1 MPKPHYIL
9 ERCCDHI
16 GNTIPN
22 KGTHTNLDSTIS
34 LDVIEKFQNYSVNAL
49 KTANEFYKN
58 SFDNLQA
65 SFSNSLMI
73 ISIIVGAFFTM
84 VAIKL
89 FWDIYLSKK
98 YVDKTVHLA
107 EKNIQRSNVISY
119 ILAGNQIYE
128 SLGNVCD
135 REVFFQYYLALNY
148 LLTIPLDVDNLDL
161 YDCVLNG
168 INASWINDN
177 IANECLAL
185 IPLQKL
191 KYGIENSPI
200 RNKFLSIYN
209 LADQIIS
216 AINNPDN
223 ISIDSDEQ
231 IHEETE

>member
-1 MPKPHYIL
+1 
-9 ERCCDHI
+9 
-16 GNTIPN
+16 
-22 KGTHTNLDSTIS
+22 
-34 LDVIEKFQNYSVNAL
+34 
-49 KTANEFYKN
+49 
-58 SFDNLQA
+58 
-65 SFSNSLMI
+65 
-73 ISIIVGAFFTM
+73 
-84 VAIKL
+84 
-89 FWDIYLSKK
+89 
-98 YVDKTVHLA
+98 
-107 EKNIQRSNVISY
+107 VISY

-128 SLGNVCD
+128 SLGNICD

-148 LLTIPLDVDNLDL
+148 LLTLPLDVDNLDL

-209 LADQIIS
+209 LADQIIR

-223 ISIDSDEQ
+223 ISFDSDEQ